1 MDLDYTERIVRETP
15 ARRQHPVNSIHPSSA
30 SPAPPLTRRATRH
43 QTRLYRALLLMALVV
58 GGGTAGYV
66 LLEGWDLL
74 DALYM
79 TVITMATVGYAETRP
94 LSDSGRIFTIGLIVA
109 SISIAGYAI
118 STIISFVVEGEFY
131 RALRE
136 RHMDQRIA
144 RLTDHIILCGG
155 GRTGRP
161 IASEL
166 HQTRTPFV
174 VIEQDPAVIG
184 EIRQHGDLLY
194 LQGDATQDDTLHLAG
209 IARARG
215 LIAALGDDK
224 DNVFI
229 VLTARSLNPRLRI
242 VARANDD
249 ANMSKLIKAGANE
262 VVSPN
267 LIGGLRMASVM
278 LRPAVVVFLDQ
289 MLRVPDQTLR
299 VEEIHVAHVPAL
311 AGKTLAEADVAGRTG
326 MIVLAIQP
334 AQGGYR
340 FNPSPDTLLQAS
352 DILIVIGTPEQ
363 IARLHG
369 VMDDQ

>member
-1 MDLDYTERIVRETP
+1 MHLDYTGHIVRETP
-15 ARRQHPVNSIHPSSA
+15 ARHQRPVNSIRP
-30 SPAPPLTRRATRH
+30 SPAPHAPPFARRAARH
-43 QTRLYRALLLMALVV
+43 QTRLYRALLLVALVV
-58 GGGTAGYV
+58 GGGTAGYA

-79 TVITMATVGYAETRP
+79 TVITMATVGYAETHP
-94 LSDSGRIFTIGLIVA
+94 LSDSGRVFTIGLIVA

-144 RLTDHIILCGG
+144 RLTDHVILCGG

-166 HQTRTPFV
+166 HQTHTPFV
-174 VIEQDPAVIG
+174 VIEQDPAVVG
-184 EIRQHGDLLY
+184 EIRQHGDILY
-194 LQGDATQDDTLHLAG
+194 LQGDATQDETLHLAG

-278 LRPAVVVFLDQ
+278 LRPAVVTFLDQ
-289 MLRVPDQTLR
+289 MLRAPDQTLR
-299 VEEIHVAHVPAL
+299 VEEIHVARVPAL
-311 AGKTLAEADVAGRTG
+311 VGKTLGEADVAGRTG

-334 AQGGYR
+334 TQGGYR
-340 FNPSPDTLLQAS
+340 FNPGPDTPLQAG

-369 VMDDQ
+369 VMSDQ